1 MSKEWTS
8 IGWYIKRCCCERNT
22 FFMKFMLFV
31 FCWMP
36 VLCLFNGTC
45 RAFACAGT
53 AINALVS
60 INLKLAIT
68 HADRT
73 YWALRLASPTRN
85 TSI

>member
-1 MSKEWTS
+1 
-8 IGWYIKRCCCERNT
+8 
-22 FFMKFMLFV
+22 
-31 FCWMP
+31 MP
-36 VLCLFNGTC
+36 VLCLLNGTC
-45 RAFACAGT
+45 RACACAGT
-53 AINALVS
+53 AIDALVS